1 MPHFLRKLLSVL
13 LICLVL
19 SQIFYAFAQEVVL
32 HEESVKFPVTRGVS
46 YEGRTI
52 FTSSGWQKVHILT
65 IDLTSENVDID
76 AFMNKNGLSERQ
88 ILSKLVSE
96 NGAVAGV
103 NGDFFIMANPS
114 SPIGIQIAGG
124 KLISTPSNRSD
135 MASFALTYEKIPQIL
150 RFEFTGKIIAPNG
163 ASFDVGGINKL
174 GDGYGKIMI
183 YTPEFG
189 KTTPQVQ
196 ATSPELTYAVV
207 KDGRIASI
215 FDGRSAEIPE
225 GGIVLAGGG
234 GASSFL
240 KNNFF
245 IGDEV
250 KIELHVTP
258 DIANLKMALGGGA
271 VLVDNGKIPA
281 SFSHNI
287 LGQHPRTA
295 VGFTK
300 DGKKLIL
307 VVVDGRQAESR
318 GMTQEELAR
327 LMLSFGAYNALN
339 LDGGGSS
346 TMVVREPGEK
356 TPGVVN
362 SPSEKA
368 ERPVVNGIGIF
379 SRLSSSGKVYGFKI
393 TASSFNIPK
402 NGRRVFEIK
411 AYDENYNPVDVDPN
425 LVRWEVT
432 GDLGTFEGNVFYA
445 RKTGTGTVT
454 ASIGGIKAS
463 AQVRVL
469 GDAVDIIVEPDR
481 VELSPGQKQTFRA
494 YAVDAEGYKAPI
506 EPNDIKWEIAGDGG
520 YIENGLFIAPQAP
533 GSCAVIAEFSNIKAG
548 ALVKIGESGRFDE
561 SLLPSKPLITD
572 GANVPFKKGG
582 LTFGVFGDLLLEANY
597 NPAYLK
603 IFNMARAVF
612 DRQKASYNIIAG
624 RLYATNSP
632 PENAKSL
639 PPLNK
644 FLTANTGYLVHKAN
658 DTLFV
663 FLNASKG
670 SIRLTDPTQWIK
682 LKEDVKSAAS
692 SYNNLVVVLD
702 RAISSFQDSQEG
714 ELLKKVLSEN
724 KASFKNIL
732 VLCGGAKKFASNM
745 ENGVKY
751 ISVPGVNAEEP
762 AALIFNIQE
771 SKIYYRVIPLIEN
784 IVSETPSVRKGI
796 PSRLKLFGISPTGF
810 KVPLEYPYAA
820 EYNITPPGAC
830 TLDSKTLEINGKKA
844 VEIEI
849 TVKTEVFTGKVK
861 LYISDV
867 GVKVNGK
874 EINFPDQQPYI
885 NEEQRTMVPVRFV
898 SEHLSAR
905 VHWDDRAR
913 QVIIQKDGNIVTLRV
928 GEKSALVNG
937 KKVNFDT
944 KAELKNSRVVVP
956 LRFIS
961 EVLGAKITW
970 DEKSR
975 TVEITAN

>member
-19 SQIFYAFAQEVVL
+19 SQTFYAFAQEVVL
-32 HEESVKFPVTRGVS
+32 HEESVNFPVTRGVS

-76 AFMNKNGLSERQ
+76 ALMNKNGLSERQ
-88 ILSKLVSE
+88 ILSKMVSE

-124 KLISTPSNRSD
+124 KLISTPSNRDD

-163 ASFDVGGINKL
+163 TFTDVGGVNKL
-174 GDGYGKIMI
+174 GNGYGKIMI

-189 KTTPQVQ
+189 KTTPQVP

-207 KDGRIASI
+207 KEGRVVSI

-258 DIANLKMALGGGA
+258 DISNLKMALGGGA
-271 VLVDNGKIPA
+271 ILVDNGKIPVG
-281 SFSHNI
+281 FSHNI
-287 LGQHPRTA
+287 AGQHPRTA

-307 VVVDGRQAESR
+307 VVVDGRQAQSR

-327 LMLSFGAYNALN
+327 LMLSLGAYNALN

-356 TPGVVN
+356 
-362 SPSEKA
+362 SPRVINNVSEKT
-368 ERPVVNGIGIF
+368 ERPIVNGIGIF

-425 LVRWEVT
+425 LVRWDVT

-454 ASIGGIKAS
+454 ASIGDIKAS

-481 VELSPGQKQTFRA
+481 IQLSPGQKQAFRA
-494 YAVDAEGYKAPI
+494 YAVDASGYKAPI
-506 EPNDIKWEIAGDGG
+506 EPEDLKWEVAGDGG
-520 YIENGLFIAPQAP
+520 YFENGSFVAPQAP
-533 GSCAVIAEFSNIKAG
+533 GSSAIIAEFSNIKAG

-612 DRQKASYNIIAG
+612 DRQKASFNIIAG
-624 RLYATNSP
+624 RLYGTNSP
-632 PENAKSL
+632 PVNAKSL
-639 PPLNK
+639 PPLDK

-692 SYNNLVVVLD
+692 RYNNLVVVLD

-784 IVSETPSVRKGI
+784 IVSETPAVRKGI

-810 KVPLEYPYAA
+810 KVPLGYPYAV
-820 EYNITPPGAC
+820 EYNITPAGVAN
-830 TLDSKTLEINGKKA
+830 LDAKTLEINGKKA
-844 VEIEI
+844 GEIDI
-849 TVKTEVFTGKVK
+849 TVKTEVFTGKIK
-861 LYISDV
+861 LAVSDIA
-867 GVKVNGK
+867 VKVNGK
-874 EINFPDQQPYI
+874 EIAFPDQQPYI
-885 NEEQRTMVPVRFV
+885 NAQQRTMVPVRFV
-898 SEHLSAR
+898 SENLAAK
-905 VHWDDRAR
+905 VHWDAKGK
-913 QVIIQKDGNIVTLRV
+913 QVIIEKDGNKITLKV
-928 GEKSALVNG
+928 GEKSAVVNG
-937 KKVNFDT
+937 RKVTFDT
-944 KAELKNSRVVVP
+944 KAELKNSRVMVP

-970 DEKSR
+970 DGTSR
-975 TVEITAN
+975 TVEITAK

>member
-1 MPHFLRKLLSVL
+1 MSHLLRKLFLVL
-13 LICLVL
+13 LICIVL
-19 SQIFYAFAQEVVL
+19 SQAFYAPAQEMVL
-32 HEESVKFPVTRGVS
+32 HEEAVNFPVTRGVS

-52 FTSSGWQKVHILT
+52 FTSSGWQKVHILRV
-65 IDLTSENVDID
+65 DLSSENVNID
-76 AFMNKNGLSERQ
+76 TLMNKSGLSERQ
-88 ILSKLVSE
+88 ALSKMSLE
-96 NGAVAGV
+96 NGAVAAV
-103 NGDFFIMANPS
+103 NGDFFIMSNPS
-114 SPIGIQIAGG
+114 SPIGIQINGG

-135 MASFALTYEKIPQIL
+135 MASFALTAENIPQIL
-150 RFEFTGKIIAPNG
+150 RFEFNGKIIAPNG
-163 ASFDVGGINKL
+163 ASFDVCGVNKL

-183 YTPEFG
+183 YTSEFG
-189 KTTPQVQ
+189 KSTPQVP
-196 ATSPELTYAVV
+196 ATSPEITYAVV
-207 KDGRIASI
+207 RESRIAGI

-240 KNNFF
+240 KNNFSV
-245 IGDEV
+245 GDEIR
-250 KIELHVTP
+250 IELNIIP

-271 VLVDNGKIPA
+271 ILVDNGKIPV

-287 LGQHPRTA
+287 PGQHPRTA

-318 GMTQEELAR
+318 GMTQEELAHF
-327 LMLSFGAYNALN
+327 MLSLGAYNALN

-379 SRLSSSGKVYGFKI
+379 PRLPSSGKVYGFKI

-402 NGRRVFEIK
+402 NGSRVFEIK
-411 AYDENYNPVDVDPN
+411 AYDENYNPVDLDRG

-432 GDLGTFEGNVFYA
+432 GDLGIFEGNVFYA
-445 RKTGTGTVT
+445 KKTGIGTVT
-454 ASIGGIKAS
+454 ASIGNLKAS
-463 AQVRVL
+463 TKVRVL
-469 GDAVDIIVEPDR
+469 GDPVEVILEPDR

-506 EPNDIKWEIAGDGG
+506 EPNDIRWEIAGDGG
-520 YIENGLFIAPQAP
+520 YIENGLFIAPQAE
-533 GSCAVIAEFSNIKAG
+533 GSFAVIAKFSNITAG
-548 ALVKIGESGRFDE
+548 ALVKVGESGRFDE
-561 SLLPSKPLITD
+561 SLVPSKPIITD
-572 GANVPFKKGG
+572 QANVPFKKGG

-603 IFNMARAVF
+603 TFNMAKTVF
-612 DRQKASYNIIAG
+612 DRQKTSFNVIAG
-624 RLYATNSP
+624 RLYKTNSLP
-632 PENAKSL
+632 DDAKSL
-639 PPLNK
+639 PPLDK
-644 FLTANTGYLVHKAN
+644 FLTSSAGYLTHKSN

-670 SIRLTDPTQWIK
+670 GIRLTDPTQWIK
-682 LKEDVKSAAS
+682 FKEDAKSAIS
-692 SYNNLVVVLD
+692 KYGNLVVVLD
-702 RAISSFQDSQEG
+702 GAISSFQDQKEA
-714 ELLKKVLSEN
+714 ELLKKVLSEYRP
-724 KASFKNIL
+724 SFKNIL
-732 VLCGGAKKFASNM
+732 VLTGGAKKFSSSM
-745 ENGVKY
+745 EDGIRY
-751 ISVPGVNAEEP
+751 INVPGVNSEEP
-762 AALIFNIQE
+762 AALIFNVQE
-771 SKIYYRVIPLIEN
+771 GKIYYRVIPIIEN
-784 IVSETPSVRKGI
+784 IVAETPAVRKGI
-796 PSRLKLFGISPTGF
+796 PGRLGLFGISPTGF
-810 KVPLEYPYAA
+810 KVPLGYPYAA
-820 EYNITPPGAC
+820 EYNITPAGAC

-844 VEIEI
+844 GEIEI
-849 TVKTEVFTGKVK
+849 TVKTGVFSGKVK

-874 EINFPDQQPYI
+874 EITFPDQQPYI

-905 VHWDDRAR
+905 VHWDGTAR
-913 QVIIQKDGNIVTLRV
+913 QVIIQKDGNIVTLKV

-944 KAELKNSRVVVP
+944 KAELKNSRVMVP